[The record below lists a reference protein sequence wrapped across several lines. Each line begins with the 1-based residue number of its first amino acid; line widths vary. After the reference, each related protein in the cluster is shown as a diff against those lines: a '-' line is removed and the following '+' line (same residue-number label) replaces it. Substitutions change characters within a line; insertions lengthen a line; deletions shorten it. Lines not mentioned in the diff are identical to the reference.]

1 MNNRSRSNCP
11 MSCALDIFG
20 DKWSLLIMRDL
31 IFFKKHS
38 FSDFLNS
45 SEKIATNIL
54 TTRLRNLEKN
64 GIIEKLPLA
73 NSKSKAI
80 YILTP
85 MGIDT
90 IPFLVEFYLW
100 SGQYFEVPSEFASIF
115 KKAKKDKKGYI
126 KSLTK
131 KIKNNNREATT
142 EGDFPPF
149 LNSL

>member
-1 MNNRSRSNCP
+1 MVFAHYEGFNF
-11 MSCALDIFG
+11 LQ
-20 DKWSLLIMRDL
+20 
-31 IFFKKHS
+31 KKHS
-38 FSDFLNS
+38 YTDFLNS

-90 IPFLVEFYLW
+90 IPFMVELYLW
-100 SGQYFEVPSEFASIF
+100 SGQNFEIPSEFASIF
-115 KKAKKDKKGYI
+115 KKAKKDKKDYI

-131 KIKNNNREATT
+131 KMKNNTRNAFT
-142 EGDFPPF
+142 EIDFPP
-149 LNSL
+149 LLES